1 MIKYFCDKCGKETTV
16 DKIKRVLEE
25 EYAYD
30 VNGAKIIGF
39 PTAAYD
45 LCEECLEKYESLNVE
60 IGDFMAM
67 SDEEIEFALYTFKV
81 GDDVITSDG
90 RVGTITGIC
99 TCDKCKERGF
109 YEPKVTTECGIY
121 DIWIT
126 DTDKNNGF
134 ISYYKIGDKTF
145 GNVDEKAEERI
156 KEDIH
161 TRKSELISLETQL
174 NVLNILKKEK
184 DNQSNLNDKG
194 QKGACNLSSLI
205 S

>member
-1 MIKYFCDKCGKETTV
+1 MIKFICDKCDKDTSG
-16 DKIKRVLEE
+16 DKIKRVIEN
-25 EYAYD
+25 AHARD
-30 VNGAKIIGF
+30 SRGAKLVGF
-39 PTAAYD
+39 PAAVHD
-45 LCEECLEKYESLNVE
+45 LCEECYKKYEQLN
-60 IGDFMAM
+60 IDIADFMEM
-67 SDEEIEFALYTFKV
+67 SDEDIELALYTFKV
-81 GDDVITSDG
+81 GDQVITDDG

-109 YEPKVTTECGIY
+109 YEPKVTTEAGIY

-134 ISYYKIGDKTF
+134 ISYYKIGDKVF

-161 TRKSELISLETQL
+161 TRKHEIIALEAQL

-184 DNQSNLNDKG
+184 DNEKSCQ
-194 QKGACNLSSLI
+194 
-205 S
+205 